1 MLLSVSRRTDIPQY
15 YAPWFFGRLREGY
28 VLVRNPRNPHQLS
41 RVSLDPASVEGIV
54 FWTKNPL
61 PMLERLEELRGY
73 PYYFQFTLTPYGRDV
88 ERALPPKGKVLVPA
102 FQRLSRAIGPRRVLW
117 RYDPI
122 FFTDRYTPE
131 YHLCYFERLA
141 KLLAPYTE
149 RCTFS
154 FLDEYPHTATK
165 MAGLAPR
172 PPLPAQRLGLAGKL
186 ARIAKQ
192 YGLQLCACAEEE
204 DFSALGIAPARCV
217 DPELLG
223 QLMGCPLQAKKD
235 PRQRPACGCAES
247 VDIGEY
253 DTCPGGCRY
262 CYATRSARAA
272 ARHDP
277 VSPLLTGWPGPED
290 RITLRPMPSC
300 RQTQLRFGD

>member
-15 YAPWFFGRLREGY
+15 YAPWFFTRLREGF

-41 RVSLDPASVEGIV
+41 RVSLAPASVEGIV

-61 PMLERLEELRGY
+61 PMLERLGELRKY

-88 ERALPPKGKVLVPA
+88 ERGLPSKGKVLVPA
-102 FQRLSRAIGPRRVLW
+102 FQRLSRAIGPQRVLW

-122 FFTDRYTPE
+122 FFTSRYTPQ
-131 YHLCYFERLA
+131 YHLYYFERLA
-141 KLLAPYTE
+141 RLLAPYTA

-154 FLDEYPHTATK
+154 FLDEYSHTAQK
-165 MAGLAPR
+165 MAGLVPTL
-172 PPLPAQRLGLAGKL
+172 PSPAQRLWLAGEL

-192 YGLQLCACAEEE
+192 YGLQLCACAEEG
-204 DFSALGIAPARCV
+204 DFGSLGIPPARCV
-217 DPELLG
+217 DPELFGRL
-223 QLMGCPLQAKKD
+223 LGCPLTVKKD
-235 PRQRPACGCAES
+235 PRQRLACGCAES

-262 CYATRSARAA
+262 CYATRSARPASL
-272 ARHDP
+272 HDP
-277 VSPLLTGWPGPED
+277 ASPLLTGRPGPGD

-300 RQTQLRFGD
+300 RQTQLRLWD